1 MYVLF
6 NDLKS
11 WTDFN
16 NNQSCI
22 IVLQINQECFV
33 LQILN
38 QKKKKGRKKKE
49 VDLSVCLVLK

>member
-38 QKKKKGRKKKE
+38 QKK
-49 VDLSVCLVLK
+49 LI